1 LIDGSAT
8 FTMATSRMT
17 MNWAVTIRASALQR
31 RSFVPVETVESIF
44 DGSSRSLGF
53 ATIANTNRLARYT

>member
-1 LIDGSAT
+1 
-8 FTMATSRMT
+8 MT

-53 ATIANTNRLARYT
+53 ATIANANRLARYT